1 MVHRYQERACALP
14 VYLAIFADIDP
25 GYILNA
31 VMATVNVFW
40 SVITAVLYASLDF
53 AFIRIATAVMT
64 VAVYIP
70 ASLIAFYVFG
80 TVCCCGHT
88 TPLTRPHTAVA
99 LAVPCCYRCCHYR
112 LQLHCRP
119 SW

>member
-53 AFIRIATAVMT
+53 AFIRNATAVMT

-70 ASLIAFYVFG
+70 ASLIAFYAFG
-80 TVCCCGHT
+80 TVCVVVA
-88 TPLTRPHTAVA
+88 TPP
-99 LAVPCCYRCCHYR
+99 P
-112 LQLHCRP
+112 
-119 SW
+119 